1 MSSDIAQRRCSVA
14 GGVRWWSLGLV
25 LVLALVQVQVLVGA
39 EALAEGEELPGPDE
53 EMLVEDEILEPVSR
67 VSPLSSWLIFR
78 KNSNKDQRR
87 IKNLKKT
94 SKHGPPGP
102 PGPPGPQGPPGPAAP
117 PLPQQQQLLQ
127 ELRGQL
133 RGLAAEACL
142 QCDAPPRVSVWF
154 LTRLQAPV
162 QVPRRTLLELQPFSQ
177 AHSSSQR
184 GSSLSS
190 GRFTA
195 EVSGFYQ
202 LTASLLIE
210 SGDRVQV
217 RVRDHVRAAVCI
229 QSLCQTNLSVAS
241 VMGVAAAGGT
251 FSILLTG
258 TLHLQSGEY
267 VSVFVDNGTGSSITV
282 LPHSLFS
289 GVLLGV

>member
-1 MSSDIAQRRCSVA
+1 MVTRLWI
-14 GGVRWWSLGLV
+14 LV
-25 LVLALVQVQVLVGA
+25 LILVLDGA
-39 EALAEGEELPGPDE
+39 EAQTQEEQIQDVILDGAEEADAEEPWSD
-53 EMLVEDEILEPVSR
+53 

-87 IKNLKKT
+87 SKSLRRT
-94 SKHGPPGP
+94 KHGPPGP
-102 PGPPGPQGPPGPAAP
+102 PGPPGPQGPPGPSAP

-127 ELRGQL
+127 ELRGRL
-133 RGLAAEACL
+133 TGLAAEVCL

-154 LTRLQAPV
+154 LTRLQVPV
-162 QVPRRTLLELQPFSQ
+162 PVPRRTLLELQPFTE
-177 AHSSSQR
+177 ARSSSQR
-184 GSSLSS
+184 GSLSS
-190 GRFTA
+190 GRFA
-195 EVSGFYQ
+195 APVSGLYQ

-210 SGDRVQV
+210 SGDRVQI
-217 RVRDHVRAAVCI
+217 RVRDHVRAAICI

-258 TLHLQSGEY
+258 TLHLQEGEY
-267 VSVFVDNGTGSSITV
+267 VSVFVDNGTGSSISV
-282 LPHSLFS
+282 LQQSLFS